1 MLVCYGIFA
10 PYFRPKPPYEKR
22 KKYAH
27 FVIV

>member
-1 MLVCYGIFA
+1 MLVCNGIFA